1 MAFLERDH
9 IRSAVRFWE
18 FARIFYNLAL
28 LTLVMILLFANLGAF
43 EWQVILS
50 WIPGMLMLAVLANV
64 VFCVAYPFDLIA
76 QATPLNAYITP
87 IRWTLLVLGTLQ
99 AIALA
104 AIVLFGMTF
113 AGGLGPGD

>member
-18 FARIFYNLAL
+18 FARILYNLAL
-28 LTLVMILLFANLGAF
+28 LTLVMILLFVNLGAV
-43 EWQVILS
+43 EWSVIVS
-50 WIPGMLMLAVLANV
+50 WAPGMFMLAIVANV
-64 VFCVAYPFDLIA
+64 LFCAAYPLDLIA

-104 AIVLFGMTF
+104 VILLFGMTF